1 MSDNQVEQILS
12 AVENMA
18 LVAPPK
24 PNKKVIVPPMWF
36 NLVKISNC
44 DMLSHISYLT
54 NHFCDLPPDLVTWI
68 INDSRTRPC
77 SYYGSIPAP
86 PSTDLTKQIIGISG
100 YYLKLTTQNCGVDF
114 IWHNRERNEFQF
126 WGGYNCCVNAMNAI
140 RYRIC
145 KYVEQA
151 VEKSLAEK
159 ARLGQLPEEQEQEQ
173 EPVKQEPVFLNDI
186 DPNPAV
192 CLEAI
197 IQRDENGEFKNIVAK
212 KSYE

>member
-18 LVAPPK
+18 LVAPPQK
-24 PNKKVIVPPMWF
+24 KKVIVPPMWF

-54 NHFCDLPPDLVTWI
+54 NHFCDLPPDLVNWI

-86 PSTDLTKQIIGISG
+86 PSTDLVKQIIGIGG
-100 YYLKLTTQNCGVDF
+100 YYFKLTTQQCGVDF
-114 IWHNRERNEFQF
+114 IWHNRELNEFQF
-126 WGGYNCCVNAMNAI
+126 WGEYNRCVNAMKAI
-140 RYRIC
+140 RFRIC

-151 VEKSLAEK
+151 AAK
-159 ARLGQLPEEQEQEQ
+159 AQVAKAQVANAQVANAQVAKDSQEQER
-173 EPVKQEPVFLNDI
+173 VFYNDI

-197 IQRDENGEFKNIVAK
+197 IEVDEDGE
-212 KSYE
+212 